1 MRHSVHRGDAA
12 AGEARAGG
20 RRRRLRRSLVS
31 LASAVVVT
39 LLGLGAEQAALALN
53 LEAPPLVPLAEDGI
67 HDPNGEA
74 IDVLQNPME
83 SMKDFPK
90 DRRGEV
96 DWVRALEEGYI
107 NPRKSRT
114 GDPWEAAVMRPMDMD
129 ILMTNTMQM
138 PYVLFPHKQ
147 HTEWLACSNC
157 HPKIFIPQKDA
168 NPINMTKVL
177 NGQYCGRCHDKVS
190 FALWTCERCHSVP
203 HENSPE
209 KWW

>member
-1 MRHSVHRGDAA
+1 MIRAGKRAVKRSGKPAISRMPGIRRLTVSMLAA
-12 AGEARAGG
+12 AVVILVDLAAQEAAM
-20 RRRRLRRSLVS
+20 
-31 LASAVVVT
+31 
-39 LLGLGAEQAALALN
+39 ALDLK
-53 LEAPPLVPLAEDGI
+53 APPLVPLAEDGI
-67 HDPNGEA
+67 HDPAGEA

-83 SMKDFPK
+83 SMRNFPK

-107 NPRKSRT
+107 NPRKSLT
-114 GDPWEAAVMRPMDMD
+114 GDPWEAVVMRPMDMD

-138 PYVLFPHKQ
+138 PYVLFPHRQ

-157 HPKIFIPQKDA
+157 HPAIFIPQKDA
-168 NPINMTKVL
+168 NPITMTKVL
-177 NGQYCGRCHDKVS
+177 NGQFCGRCHDKVS

-203 HENSPE
+203 HEDSPE

>member
-1 MRHSVHRGDAA
+1 MRHSGNRHLDRSDRAA
-12 AGEARAGG
+12 AARIGPKP
-20 RRRRLRRSLVS
+20 RHF
-31 LASAVVVT
+31 LASILAAVAAV
-39 LLGLGAEQAALALN
+39 LLGLTAQQAALALN
-53 LEAPPLVPLAEDGI
+53 LEAPPLVPLSEDGI
-67 HDPNGEA
+67 HDPTGEA
-74 IDVLQNPME
+74 IDVLQNPRE
-83 SMKDFPK
+83 SMKDFPT

-107 NPRKSRT
+107 HPRKSRL
-114 GDPWEAAVMRPMDMD
+114 GDPWEAAVMQPMDMD

-203 HENSPE
+203 HENSPA